1 MQKSP
6 AFVIGGAGEFRIG
19 LELLQERLR
28 HVDGHWMFCCAPV
41 DRFCR
46 RTTKNSLEKAAA
58 GSSVEPLWRQHFNL
72 DRISEVKAPGLV
84 MLSPPVAI
92 SRFTLHD
99 PDGNTVLIDQ
109 HVAKPKQ

>member
-6 AFVIGGAGEFRIG
+6 AFVVGDTGKFRIG
-19 LELLQERLR
+19 FELLKEGLG
-28 HVDGHWMFCCAPV
+28 HVDCHRMLCCAPV

-46 RTTKNSLEKAAA
+46 RTTKNSLQEAAA

-92 SRFTLHD
+92 SRFTIRMEILS
-99 PDGNTVLIDQ
+99 
-109 HVAKPKQ
+109 